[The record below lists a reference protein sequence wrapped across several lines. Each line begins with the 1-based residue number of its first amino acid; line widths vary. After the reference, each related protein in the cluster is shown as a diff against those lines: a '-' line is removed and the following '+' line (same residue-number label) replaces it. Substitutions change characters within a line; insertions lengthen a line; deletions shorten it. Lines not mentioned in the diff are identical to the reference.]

1 MILTAV
7 LCAFIIFNFQ
17 CFIPIH
23 SSEELHEAFYVKCKN
38 RKLPNAGLVKGYLK
52 SPSQCINKCNLQYFC
67 TGVNGR
73 KIQEC
78 MYSYQIH
85 THDSRLVPDC
95 SDGSIMS
102 ETGIDSYIKRKTFYS
117 SFSVIDRLYS
127 FHMKLCTNQSLRI
140 LSEINMFAHSGLYLF
155 IQSESFEYF
164 FHLPRTR
171 LLCTTW

>member
-1 MILTAV
+1 M
-7 LCAFIIFNFQ
+7 
-17 CFIPIH
+17 
-23 SSEELHEAFYVKCKN
+23 E
-38 RKLPNAGLVKGYLK
+38 GYLK

-67 TGVNGR
+67 TGVNVR

-78 MYSYQIH
+78 MYSCELH
-85 THDSRLVPDC
+85 MNDSRLIPDC
-95 SDGSIMS
+95 SDGIIMS

-127 FHMKLCTNQSLRI
+127 FHMKSFSNNNTNQSLRI
-140 LSEINMFAHSGLYLF
+140 LSEINMFAHSGLSLF

-171 LLCTTW
+171 LLRTSW

>member
-38 RKLPNAGLVKGYLK
+38 RKLPNARLVKGYLK
-52 SPSQCINKCNLQYFC
+52 SPSQCIKKCNLQYFC
-67 TGVNGR
+67 TGVNVR

-78 MYSYQIH
+78 MYSCELH
-85 THDSRLVPDC
+85 MNDSRLIPDC
-95 SDGSIMS
+95 SDGIIMS

-127 FHMKLCTNQSLRI
+127 FT
-140 LSEINMFAHSGLYLF
+140 
-155 IQSESFEYF
+155 
-164 FHLPRTR
+164 
-171 LLCTTW
+171 